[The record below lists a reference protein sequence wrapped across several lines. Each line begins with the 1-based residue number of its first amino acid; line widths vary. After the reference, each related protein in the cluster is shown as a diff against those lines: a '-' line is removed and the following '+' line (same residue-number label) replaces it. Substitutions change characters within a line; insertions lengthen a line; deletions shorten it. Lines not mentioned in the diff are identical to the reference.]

1 LGLENDLRRVA
12 REKKVK
18 LRPSRTNRNRDAYYP
33 QITEKIRHDAAMM
46 AEHYELFYCLETSIR
61 DLIRAWLMEAD
72 KENWW
77 DRFVVQF
84 IRDNAAANK
93 KKETESGVTPR
104 SDDWLSYTNCGE
116 LGQIIANNWD
126 LFSDMFSDPK
136 AVRDTITRLSGRRLH
151 DGWSKTGVSFPT
163 GRSNSRCDAF
173 RRRISRAVLR
183 CVRVSGLICIFFV
196 KCEAG
201 EASHQKDEPG
211 SDQKMRQF
219 HNGPLGFT
227 TAATIATSD

>member
-1 LGLENDLRRVA
+1 MSIEHSIKYFGLNNVGLENDLRRVG
-12 REKKVK
+12 REKKIK
-18 LRPSRTNRNRDAYYP
+18 LRPSRTNRNRDACYP

-61 DLIRAWLMEAD
+61 DLIRARLMEAD
-72 KENWW
+72 KDNWW

-104 SDDWLSYTNCGE
+104 SDDWLSYTNFGE

-136 AVRDTITRLSGRRLH
+136 AVRDTITRLNTLRGPIAHCSMLAE
-151 DGWSKTGVSFPT
+151 DE
-163 GRSNSRCDAF
+163 
-173 RRRISRAVLR
+173 VLR
-183 CVRVSGLICIFFV
+183 LKLSLRDWFRLM
-196 KCEAG
+196 E
-201 EASHQKDEPG
+201 
-211 SDQKMRQF
+211 
-219 HNGPLGFT
+219 
-227 TAATIATSD
+227 